1 MSETT
6 PPPEGQPEGQQP
18 GQPGAVPPPP
28 AYGQPGYGQPGYG
41 QQPGGQP
48 DPGQPPYGQ
57 PPYGQPPY
65 GQPPYGQ
72 PGFGQPAMGA
82 PGPLMLSPADER
94 TWGAGAHWSA
104 LIALLIGLPFLG
116 PLMVLL
122 IYGNKSAWVRRQ
134 AVESLNFQLS
144 MIIYAIISAI
154 LIIVIVG
161 IFLLLAVAAL
171 SIIMPI
177 VAAVKVNNGE
187 DFRYPLTIRMVS

>member
-18 GQPGAVPPPP
+18 GQPGDVPPPP
-28 AYGQPGYGQPGYG
+28 AYGQPAYGQPPGGQPPYGQSPYGQPGYG
-41 QQPGGQP
+41 QPG
-48 DPGQPPYGQ
+48 
-57 PPYGQPPY
+57 
-65 GQPPYGQ
+65 
-72 PGFGQPAMGA
+72 MGA

-122 IYGNKSAWVRRQ
+122 IYGNRSAWVRRQ

-161 IFLLLAVAAL
+161 FFLLLAVGAL